1 MIKKIKEDK
10 TDFLSFIVMEISL
23 LAIALISILYTYR
36 TIKFNTIAHILYGSG
51 FLCGF
56 MYIIKLI
63 KERKLT
69 KFDLMMYILML
80 FLCLSMISPVNFQV
94 ALFGRSNRQEGFLA
108 ILSYYAIAL
117 CASKIKHQ
125 DYKKILIYTILGIG
139 LLNGLYGLLQ
149 TGVVKMKVPFEI
161 KQKWYYAR
169 GFTHNSMYYATLM
182 TMCYGL
188 IYGFFLKNK
197 ISIIRFL
204 ILALFTFFGILS
216 GSMAYF
222 VTIIAINVLSFLY
235 TFKDKEEKKKK
246 RIQIL
251 IACLVFFCAN
261 LLFGN
266 INEAYKQDVQD
277 LASQTTSVSKGE
289 VEENYGT
296 GRIYIWKNT
305 IPKIAE
311 HWLTGVGPDNFLHA
325 FKPPLIDPISRYKV
339 DKAHNEY
346 LQMMLCEG
354 LLAGLTYIGLLSYI
368 WFGCAKTK
376 MDSIMFALF
385 CAFTGYIIQAFFSIS
400 MTRVAPFYWVIFG
413 MLIQE
418 RAKHQKQS

>member
-10 TDFLSFIVMEISL
+10 TDFITFIVIELSL
-23 LAIALISILYTYR
+23 IAMIVISILYTYR
-36 TIKFNTIAHILYGSG
+36 TVKFNTIAYVLYGSG
-51 FLCGF
+51 ILSAI
-56 MYIIKLI
+56 MYIMKLI
-63 KERKLT
+63 KERKMT
-69 KFDLMMYILML
+69 KFDLIMYMLILL
-80 FLCLSMISPVNFQV
+80 LCISLIHPMNFQV
-94 ALFGRSNRQEGFLA
+94 ALFGRSNRQEGFFA

-117 CASKIKHQ
+117 CASKIKRQ

-197 ISIIRFL
+197 ISIMRFL
-204 ILALFTFFGILS
+204 SLALFTFFGILS

-222 VTIIAINVLSFLY
+222 VTVIAINILAFLY
-235 TFKDKEEKKKK
+235 TFKDSEDKKKK
-246 RIQIL
+246 RIQII
-251 IACLVFFCAN
+251 IACLVFFSAN
-261 LLFGN
+261 LLFSN
-266 INEAYKQDVQD
+266 INEAYKHDVQD

-325 FKPPLIDPISRYKV
+325 FKPPLIDPISKYRV

-354 LLAGLTYIGLLSYI
+354 ILAGLIYIGLLSYI
-368 WFGCAKTK
+368 WFGCSK
-376 MDSIMFALF
+376 MKMNSMMYALF

-413 MLIQE
+413 MLMQE
-418 RAKHQKQS
+418 LTKYQKQS

>member
-10 TDFLSFIVMEISL
+10 TDFLSFIVIEISL
-23 LAIALISILYTYR
+23 LAITLISILYTYKA
-36 TIKFNTIAHILYGSG
+36 IKFNMIAYVLYGSG
-51 FLCGF
+51 IFCGF
-56 MYIIKLI
+56 MYIIKII
-63 KERKLT
+63 KERKIT
-69 KFDLMMYILML
+69 KFDLIMYILIL
-80 FLCLSMISPVNFQV
+80 FLSISIIHPMNFQV

-139 LLNGLYGLLQ
+139 LLNGLYGMLQ
-149 TGVVKMKVPFEI
+149 TGVIKMNVPFGI

-188 IYGFFLKNK
+188 IYGFLLKNK

-204 ILALFTFFGILS
+204 ALALFTFFGILS

-222 VTIIAINVLSFLY
+222 VTIIAINVLAFLF
-235 TFKDKEEKKKK
+235 TFKDTEKKKK
-246 RIQIL
+246 KRMQIF
-251 IACLVFFCAN
+251 IACLVFFSAN
-261 LLFGN
+261 LLFSN
-266 INEAYKQDVQD
+266 INEAYKKDVQD

-305 IPKIAE
+305 IPKIVE

-325 FKPPLIDPISRYKV
+325 FKPPLIDPISKYRV

-368 WFGCAKTK
+368 WFGCAKMK
-376 MDSIMFALF
+376 MNSVTFALF
-385 CAFTGYIIQAFFSIS
+385 FAFTGYIIQAFFSIS